1 MGQRVEDVGASES
14 RSVMER
20 IGPRERGYPT
30 RKGADF
36 RRVLAVGKLSNTLIS
51 GDVRR

>member
-1 MGQRVEDVGASES
+1 VHKELAE
-14 RSVMER
+14 

-36 RRVLAVGKLSNTLIS
+36 RWVSAE
-51 GDVRR
+51 

>member
-1 MGQRVEDVGASES
+1 MAEGVEDAGESEGS
-14 RSVMER
+14 AVMAE

-36 RRVLAVGKLSNTLIS
+36 RRVSAE
-51 GDVRR
+51 R